1 MVRKTSLIILA
12 AASLLASPVA
22 QAFTRE
28 KPMTMDAALGHSRVS
43 EMETGVTPRRD
54 ENGVRKE
61 LRSTLG
67 GPTNTAIG
75 NLISIDAAPNSTV
88 IVHANQINRG
98 NQTALNGRL
107 RLD

>member
-1 MVRKTSLIILA
+1 MVKKTSLIILTA
-12 AASLLASPVA
+12 ATILAAPAA

-28 KPMTMDAALGHSRVS
+28 RPMTMDAALGHNRVS
-43 EMETGVTPRRD
+43 DMETGVTPRRD

-75 NLISIDAAPNSTV
+75 NLINIEAAPNSTV

-98 NQTALNGRL
+98 NQTALNGAL